1 MKNYPDWRFNFSDDW
16 HIIKMKDIIS
26 RVSREVEKPNKPYY
40 KLSVRSHAK
49 GTFHQYISDPK
60 SVDMENLYV
69 VHKNDLIVNIT
80 FAWEHAIAV
89 ANESDEGLLVSH
101 RFPTYIID
109 KADVNFV
116 KYRVSLKDFNYKLDI
131 ISPGGAG
138 RNRVMNQADFN
149 EIKIKIPC
157 IEEQKKISDYLT
169 HFDKALTSQEKKVT
183 NWREVKKGMLQKIFS
198 REFRFKDDNG
208 NDYPD
213 WQEKIFEEE
222 FIFLTSNTLSRNDL
236 NYCGG
241 EIKNIHYGDILTKF
255 NDVLDVSS
263 KEIPFINFEVS
274 LKNKIYLQDGDVIF
288 SDTAEDYTSGKVIE
302 IQNVK
307 NSLLVSGL
315 HTISC
320 RPNKQYSKGFLG
332 YYLNSNHYR
341 KQILPLISG
350 IKVMSISKSNL
361 QKTFLKIP
369 CLEEQKKIADY
380 FTHLDKII
388 SAENKILESM
398 REMKKGLLQKLFV

>member
-157 IEEQKKISDYLT
+157 IEEQKKIANCLT
-169 HFDKALTSQEKKVT
+169 HFNKALTAQEKKVT

-213 WQEKIFEEE
+213 WQDKK
-222 FIFLTSNTLSRNDL
+222 L
-236 NYCGG
+236 G
-241 EIKNIHYGDILTKF
+241 EICKINPKSSNLPNLFNYIDLESVVDGLIVKNTVICKENAPDRAQRILIKNDIIFQMVRPYQKNNYIYDNETTLPT
-255 NDVLDVSS
+255 VSS
-263 KEIPFINFEVS
+263 TGYAQIRSNENIVPKFLYFYLIYDKFVNEVIIRCTGGTYPAINSEDLAEIYI
-274 LKNKIYLQDGDVIF
+274 
-288 SDTAEDYTSGKVIE
+288 
-302 IQNVK
+302 
-307 NSLLVSGL
+307 
-315 HTISC
+315 
-320 RPNKQYSKGFLG
+320 
-332 YYLNSNHYR
+332 
-341 KQILPLISG
+341 
-350 IKVMSISKSNL
+350 
-361 QKTFLKIP
+361 KIP
-369 CLEEQKKIADY
+369 CPEEQKKIADY
-380 FTHLDKII
+380 FSHLDKIV
-388 SAENKILESM
+388 SAESKILESM